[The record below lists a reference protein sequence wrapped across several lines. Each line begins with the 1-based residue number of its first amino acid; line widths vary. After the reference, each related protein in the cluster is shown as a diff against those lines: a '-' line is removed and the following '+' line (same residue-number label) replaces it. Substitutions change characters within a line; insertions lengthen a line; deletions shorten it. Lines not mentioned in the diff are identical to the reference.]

1 MANPTGHRKLL
12 EQLRADGIKYL
23 FGNPGSSEEGLLDEI
38 TRFPDIAYILGLQ
51 EAAIVGVA
59 DGYAQATQKTAVVQL
74 HTGVGL
80 GNGTSGL
87 YHALRKRTPMVV
99 LAGEA
104 GVSVDAMEAHMAIDL
119 VGLARPV
126 TKYATR
132 AIHPGS
138 LLRLLR
144 RCLKVAATPPWG
156 PVFLAIPQDVLDQPN
171 DEPVVPTLVPE
182 TRVVPEPALIA
193 RCVDLVQGATNP
205 VILMGDGVSHSQAHG
220 ELARLAEVLGA
231 RVYGLMA
238 SEISIP
244 WTHPLYCGLTGHMFG
259 EGSQARVQDADAV
272 IICGT
277 YVFPEVFPLLQ
288 SPFRSDA
295 RVIHIDLDAYD
306 IAKNHPV
313 TLGVVSDPKL
323 TMRALAEALTD
334 RMAAEQKSAAQTRA
348 AEIGSENQR
357 NRAAAME
364 QDRSR
369 REAVP
374 LYMSAFA
381 EELAQRLPKDAILF
395 DESLTHLPELNRWL
409 PPEAPGTFFQTPGGT
424 LGVGIPGAV
433 GAKLAH
439 PERTVVG
446 FTGDGGA
453 MYTLQ
458 AMWTAA
464 HYGIHAK
471 FVVCNN
477 HSYRLLKQNLVDY
490 WADLGIN
497 PESFPPP
504 FSIGAPELD
513 FVSLAKG
520 VGVSGTRVTQPQE
533 IGPAIQAMLVHKG
546 PFLVDL
552 VLEGNVQR
560 PEAPAR
566 GACTGHVPCS

>member
-1 MANPTGHRKLL
+1 
-12 EQLRADGIKYL
+12 
-23 FGNPGSSEEGLLDEI
+23 
-38 TRFPDIAYILGLQ
+38 
-51 EAAIVGVA
+51 
-59 DGYAQATQKTAVVQL
+59 
-74 HTGVGL
+74 
-80 GNGTSGL
+80 
-87 YHALRKRTPMVV
+87 
-99 LAGEA
+99 
-104 GVSVDAMEAHMAIDL
+104 
-119 VGLARPV
+119 
-126 TKYATR
+126 
-132 AIHPGS
+132 
-138 LLRLLR
+138 
-144 RCLKVAATPPWG
+144 
-156 PVFLAIPQDVLDQPN
+156 
-171 DEPVVPTLVPE
+171 
-182 TRVVPEPALIA
+182 
-193 RCVDLVQGATNP
+193 
-205 VILMGDGVSHSQAHG
+205 
-220 ELARLAEVLGA
+220 
-231 RVYGLMA
+231 
-238 SEISIP
+238 
-244 WTHPLYCGLTGHMFG
+244 
-259 EGSQARVQDADAV
+259 
-272 IICGT
+272 
-277 YVFPEVFPLLQ
+277 
-288 SPFRSDA
+288 
-295 RVIHIDLDAYD
+295 
-306 IAKNHPV
+306 
-313 TLGVVSDPKL
+313 
-323 TMRALAEALTD
+323 
-334 RMAAEQKSAAQTRA
+334 MAAEQKSAAQTRA